1 MKKNLIIFA
10 FAALLLSGCGDTS
23 KIDKLVL
30 SSTSQTE
37 KSTTALTSETAPE
50 TDTET
55 KITTTTEAVHET
67 DTDELIDLTVLDS
80 NMVYAQVFDMVNYPE
95 TYIGQPVRAKG
106 TFAYTEYNGKDYFAV
121 LIADA
126 TACCS
131 QGMEFVLSGDYTY
144 PDDYPEIDSEIVVE
158 GVFNTYEEDGYRYC
172 QLKDAVM
179 TIE

>member
-1 MKKNLIIFA
+1 MRKCRILPVILA
-10 FAALLLSGCGDTS
+10 AALLTGCAGADTTN
-23 KIDKLVL
+23 IDRII
-30 SSTSQTE
+30 E
-37 KSTTALTSETAPE
+37 AENTTAAPE
-50 TDTET
+50 TTAAPPEP
-55 KITTTTEAVHET
+55 VT
-67 DTDELIDLTVLDS
+67 DAPLDAANDGYDVDLTILDS